1 VDNLA
6 VAHSPNKEWLISK
19 IYGWEIIF
27 KRRFEYLWRS
37 IFIYDSGV
45 LVRALPGVGSQFG
58 MTVPRNFEL
67 AHLPALD
74 VPTVYTPMVPYETC
88 YP

>member
-1 VDNLA
+1 MIL
-6 VAHSPNKEWLISK
+6 
-19 IYGWEIIF
+19 

-37 IFIYDSGV
+37 ISIYDSGV
-45 LVRALPGVGSQFG
+45 LVRAFPGVGSQFG
-58 MTVPRNFEL
+58 MTVPRNFEF

-74 VPTVYTPMVPYETC
+74 VPTVHTPMVPYETC